1 MSIELERRLRQLEA
15 RVDELLRSLTQ
26 QVAAGEAVTGEPK
39 SETTPA
45 RRRDA
50 NGRFAR

>member
-15 RVDELLRSLTQ
+15 RVDELLRSLSQ
-26 QVAAGEAVTGEPK
+26 EAAAGEPAAGEPK
-39 SETTPA
+39 PESATT

>member
-1 MSIELERRLRQLEA
+1 MSIALEGRLRKLEA

-26 QVAAGEAVTGEPK
+26 QAAVDEPAASEPK
-39 SETTPA
+39 PEATPA
-45 RRRDA
+45 RRRNT